1 MVICK
6 SLWVFVLILLMDN
19 VASFS
24 IPIGFKCGKSSTYF
38 EHTKLYHHH
47 HHEFEICCEERR
59 DILHKTAASIIGI
72 VTAVP
77 QTTNAETNSVSSE
90 SEGNYDCLLDLP
102 QITTGCVRVYLCRH
116 GQTENNRLKL
126 VQGARVDPSINENG
140 KEQAVRLGKAIS
152 KVSSTTNIGA
162 VVHSNLRRARE
173 TAEVVVSTV
182 QSQSTSDQSK
192 LKINGAI
199 SSLGEV
205 DFGALDGVDVKTFRN
220 EIRVAFASW
229 AIGDIDY
236 TAGEGGESGREI
248 LERAAKAVNEMGR
261 MASDTS
267 STSMVAISHS
277 TYLRILL
284 SLVDDSPL
292 AKSVLWKIN
301 NCCVNVI
308 DINVE
313 GRRRVVT
320 SRSGLFGGEV
330 IGRLRKDNGLELD
343 MPECHLIV
351 RNECR
356 HLEGMNV

>member
-1 MVICK
+1 MCM
-6 SLWVFVLILLMDN
+6 FILLMDN
-19 VASFS
+19 VVSFS
-24 IPIGFKCGKSSTYF
+24 SLPIGLACGKYAYF
-38 EHTKLYHHH
+38 EHAKLYHHH
-47 HHEFEICCEERR
+47 KEFENCCEERR
-59 DILHKTAASIIGI
+59 QVLQKTAALL

-77 QTTNAETNSVSSE
+77 QTTNASPDA
-90 SEGNYDCLLDLP
+90 EGNYDCLLDLP
-102 QITTGCVRVYLCRH
+102 PITPGCVRVYLCRH

-126 VQGARVDPSINENG
+126 VQGARVDPSINDNG
-140 KEQAVRLGKAIS
+140 QEQAVRLGKAIS

-173 TAEVVVSTV
+173 TAEVLVSTV
-182 QSQSTSDQSK
+182 HSTNDKSK

-205 DFGALDGVDVKTFRN
+205 DFGALEGIDVKTFRN

-229 AIGDIDY
+229 ALGDIDY
-236 TAGEGGESGREI
+236 TAGNGGESGREI
-248 LERAAKAVNEMGR
+248 LERAAEAANEMGR
-261 MASDTS
+261 IASDTS

-313 GRRRVVT
+313 GKRRLVT
-320 SRSGLFGGEV
+320 SSSGLFGGDV
-330 IGRLRKDNGLELD
+330 IGRFRKDNGLELD
-343 MPECHLIV
+343 MPECHLIR

>member
-1 MVICK
+1 
-6 SLWVFVLILLMDN
+6 MDI
-19 VASFS
+19 VTSFS
-24 IPIGFKCGKSSTYF
+24 LPIEFKCGKSTYF

-47 HHEFEICCEERR
+47 EYERCCEERR

-77 QTTNAETNSVSSE
+77 QTTYAETNSV

-102 QITTGCVRVYLCRH
+102 PITPGYVRVYLCRH

-140 KEQAVRLGKAIS
+140 QEQAVRLGKAIS

-182 QSQSTSDQSK
+182 QSQSTSDKSK

-205 DFGALDGVDVKTFRN
+205 DFGALDGIDVKTFRN

-261 MASDTS
+261 IASDTS

-343 MPECHLIV
+343 MPVCHLI
-351 RNECR
+351 RKNECR